1 MLDDPGGG
9 VGMADWWWWWSEGW
23 SSSPKIAPVARQMVA
38 AKSGAGGA
46 DSMKPWRA
54 RRRLGARLE
63 RGPRRVEKKW
73 RAVDRMAVG
82 VGDEGAGGRVVGWS
96 RLGLGRFSGGLSGD
110 SQGEDVVVESG
121 EPVLSC
127 GRKLVVLSGLPHDE
141 GLAWCVE
148 EGGD

>member
-1 MLDDPGGG
+1 
-9 VGMADWWWWWSEGW
+9 
-23 SSSPKIAPVARQMVA
+23 
-38 AKSGAGGA
+38 
-46 DSMKPWRA
+46 
-54 RRRLGARLE
+54 
-63 RGPRRVEKKW
+63 
-73 RAVDRMAVG
+73 MAVG

-96 RLGLGRFSGGLSGD
+96 GLGRSSGGLSGG
-110 SQGEDVVVESG
+110 SQGEDVAVESG